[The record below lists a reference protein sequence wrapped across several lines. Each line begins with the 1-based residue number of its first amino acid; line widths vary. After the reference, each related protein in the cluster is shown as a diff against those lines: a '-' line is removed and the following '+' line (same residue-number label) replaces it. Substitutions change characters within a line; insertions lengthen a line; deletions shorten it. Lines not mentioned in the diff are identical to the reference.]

1 MPKIPFDDRPHKNE
15 KQESIDFVKS
25 LIEQAR
31 TDARDS
37 DIPKLEKLIQL
48 LNSKKY
54 GLVWEEHAELVE
66 EEMKTKIPVFVEDQG
81 KKINDNPDSEDFNF
95 LLEGDNLHSLHLLEK
110 THLGKIDV
118 IYIDP
123 PYNTGTKEG
132 AFRYNDKLILN
143 DDSYIHS
150 KWLSFINVRLKIA
163 ERLLTNDGVLFLHI
177 DENEYAQ
184 IKLLLD
190 ELFGEDAFV
199 ENLIWNKR
207 VPKNDK
213 GIGAIHEYILVYS
226 KNKKN
231 EFLVE
236 KEGLEEI
243 FSLVENA
250 KKSGKTPL
258 ESQNML
264 KQYYRENEF
273 PRAIT
278 LYNNVDNNYKIFG
291 KINMS
296 WPNANTFGP
305 RYDVLHPKTKNPVKV
320 PDRGWRWRYE
330 TLKDALNGD
339 FQELEDGGYL
349 KGRIW
354 YAKDEKTQISS
365 INYLEDT
372 NRMLLRSIISLK
384 SDGSL
389 ELEKLGF
396 RKNDFA
402 YAKPVSLAKELLES
416 ITFSN
421 KNAIILDF
429 FAGSGTTGQAVA
441 ELNNEDGGNRKF
453 ILATNNE
460 NNIAEE
466 VTYERMKRVSS
477 GTEKYEAKPMNLK
490 YLKTDFVIKEK
501 FPNVS
506 LEYEL
511 LRYITPLVELE
522 FTVDIVNPKVQ
533 IVITDGQLESLIENN
548 ELVAYSTLF
557 MHPDIFRDAEQ
568 NQVLSDL
575 QIKVQEIPNYF
586 FGMELW
592 SK

>member
-1 MPKIPFDDRPHKNE
+1 MTENIFNDRPRKNE
-15 KQESIDFVKS
+15 KQESINYVKS

-31 TDARDS
+31 TDAHDS
-37 DIPKLEKLIQL
+37 DIPKLEKLVQL

-66 EEMKTKIPVFVEDQG
+66 EEMKTKIPVFVEVES
-81 KKINDNPDSEDFNF
+81 KKIHDNPESEDFNF

-110 THLGKIDV
+110 THAGKIDV

-132 AFRYNDKLILN
+132 AFRYNDKLVLN
-143 DDSYIHS
+143 DDTYIHS
-150 KWLSFINVRLKIA
+150 KWLSLMHSRLKIA
-163 ERLLTNDGVLFLHI
+163 ERLLSNNGVLFLHI
-177 DENEYAQ
+177 DENEFAQ

-190 ELFGEDAFV
+190 EIFGEGAFV

-213 GIGAIHEYILVYS
+213 GIGAIHEYVLIYT
-226 KNKKN
+226 KNSKN
-231 EFLVE
+231 EFMVE
-236 KEGLEEI
+236 KEGLENI
-243 FSLVENA
+243 FSLVDEA
-250 KKSGKTPL
+250 KKAGKTPL
-258 ESQNML
+258 EAQNIL
-264 KQYYRENEF
+264 KGFYRENEF

-278 LYNNVDNNYKIFG
+278 LYNNVDNNFRIYG

-305 RYDVLHPKTKNPVKV
+305 RYDVLHPKTAKPIKV
-320 PDRGWRWRYE
+320 PARGWRWRYE
-330 TLKDALNGD
+330 TLEDALKGE
-339 FQELEDGGYL
+339 FQELEDGSYL
-349 KGRIW
+349 QGRIW
-354 YAKDEKTQISS
+354 YAKDENTQISS
-365 INYLEDT
+365 VNYLEET
-372 NRMLLRSIISLK
+372 NRMLLRSIVSLK

-396 RKNDFA
+396 KKNDFA
-402 YAKPVSLAKELLES
+402 YAKPVTLAKELLES
-416 ITFSN
+416 ITFN
-421 KNAIILDF
+421 NLDATILDF
-429 FAGSGTTGQAVA
+429 FAGSGTTGQAVT
-441 ELNNEDGGNRKF
+441 ELNAEDGGTRKF

-477 GTEKYEAKPMNLK
+477 GTEKYEANPLNLK
-490 YLKTDFVIKEK
+490 YFKTNFVIKEE
-501 FPNVS
+501 FPDVS

-511 LRYITPLVELE
+511 LKYVTPLIELE
-522 FTVDIVNPKVQ
+522 FAVDIANPKVQ
-533 IVITDGQLESLIENN
+533 IVITDEQLESLIKND
-548 ELVAYSTLF
+548 ELVANSTLF
-557 MHPDIFRDAEQ
+557 MHSDIFRDAEQ
-568 NQVLSDL
+568 NQILSDL